1 MGAESAGTERPRG
14 WSGAGSDSTESAGTG
29 HLSDLVGTQVLEME
43 PVGGGDICAAFRA
56 TLADGRA
63 VFVKTR
69 ESAPPGFFA
78 TEAAGLTQLRAIRDG
93 VSAPAVLA
101 YDDHSLA
108 LEWISPGP
116 PSADAAERFGRT
128 LAATHAAGAP
138 TFGSADGD
146 GWIGTL
152 VLPGGPWDSWTDMW
166 AQGRVL
172 PYLRA
177 AVDAGAIRAKDAYD
191 VERLMGDLDQ
201 RAGPHGPPALI
212 HGDLWAGNV
221 VWCADGTAHL
231 VDPAVHG
238 GHRETDLAMLDLFG
252 FPYLDRVLAAY
263 HEAAPLTDGWRR
275 RMALHQLHPVLVHA
289 VLFGGSYGAQAG
301 RLARS
306 LR

>member
-1 MGAESAGTERPRG
+1 MTADRLGR
-14 WSGAGSDSTESAGTG
+14 
-29 HLSDLVGTQVLEME
+29 LVGVKVGRLEA
-43 PVGGGDICAAFRA
+43 VGGGDICRA
-56 TLADGRA
+56 YRTKLADGRA

-69 ESAPPGFFA
+69 ADAPPGFFA
-78 TEAAGLTQLRAIRDG
+78 AEAAGLRSLRAVRDG
-93 VSAPAVLA
+93 VGAPEVIA
-101 YDDHSLA
+101 YDDSLLA

-116 PSADAAERFGRT
+116 PSAEAAERFGRA

-138 TFGSADGD
+138 AFGSTSGD

-152 VLPGGPWDSWTDMW
+152 ELPGGPWDTWTGMW
-166 AQGRVL
+166 AEGRVL

-177 AVDAGAIRAKDAYD
+177 AVDAGNIRAKDAYD
-191 VERLMGDLDQ
+191 VEKLLADLSAV
-201 RAGPHGPPALI
+201 AGPEEPPSLV

-221 VWCADGTAHL
+221 VWGADGSAYL

-252 FPYLDRVLAAY
+252 FPHLERVVAAY
-263 HEAAPLTDGWRR
+263 HDAWPLADGWRQR
-275 RMALHQLHPVLVHA
+275 VPLHQLHPVLVHA

-306 LR
+306 LA